1 MARRAKTQPAE
12 DSPAWNQL
20 NEGDHVSLRTRD
32 GSTVSGT
39 VDTYSRD
46 GSLLWLQ
53 LAGGKGRK
61 LFERTE
67 INQSKRLKDMYN
79 KTRRA

>member
-1 MARRAKTQPAE
+1 
-12 DSPAWNQL
+12 
-20 NEGDHVSLRTRD
+20 VSLHTRD

-67 INQSKRLKDMYN
+67 IKQSKRLKAMNN